1 MKVSWLTKL
10 NWFVPL
16 GIVGLFI
23 MLGTPLPSEESTHRE
38 PEDGLLI
45 PTSTPVAPEPDAGEA
60 QYHFFIPI
68 LSKPQLAYYVAN
80 SGSDANPGTLDA
92 PWQTLQHAVDTA
104 LPGSVIYARAGTYA
118 AGLTIDRPNLTLSGY
133 PGEAA
138 VLAGD
143 GVEQHNIH
151 VLDVS
156 GVSLRSLTI
165 QDNPVKYGTGI
176 HVEDASQITISNTLF
191 QDIQGFG
198 VVLKNVSQITL
209 LNNEFRYNANAIEV
223 RYGSAD
229 VLIQGNRIHHNYRDV
244 DSGRSATGVNFYYT
258 TGPIVARGNFLWEN
272 HTTDQPDPG
281 GAAFEVYA
289 ASNITIRDNIIWD
302 NETVLETGSDS
313 AHTPCNNLIFTRNT
327 VFRGVRQQGLI
338 LRCAS
343 NSVVSHNSFDSLDN
357 FVYDLSHNRGEYG
370 ASIEGLRIVNNIHV
384 FGRVYVIENDLP
396 ASVVIDYN
404 LSYNPGSESQ
414 YGNYLAYVD
423 GFGNTD
429 SLAEFIAWTGYEQH
443 GLDANPLF
451 VSYLTSN
458 YALTAA
464 SPAIDAG
471 LYLSEPFLGAAPD
484 LGRFEFIP

>member
-1 MKVSWLTKL
+1 MKASWLTRL

-23 MLGTPLPSEESTHRE
+23 MLGSPQPAGNRSRLE
-38 PEDGLLI
+38 PDGGLLI
-45 PTSTPVAPEPDAGEA
+45 STATPVDPTPAAAEA
-60 QYHFFIPI
+60 QFHFYVPF
-68 LSKPQLAYYVAN
+68 LSKPQLAYYVSTN
-80 SGSDANPGTLDA
+80 GSDANPGTLAA

-104 LPGSVIYARAGTYA
+104 LTGSIIYVRGGTYD
-118 AGLTIDRPNLTLSGY
+118 GFFFERSNLTLSGY
-133 PGEAA
+133 PGEIA
-138 VLAGD
+138 VLVGD
-143 GVEQHNIH
+143 GVEQHTIH
-151 VLDVS
+151 VLNVS
-156 GVSLRSLTI
+156 GVNIRSLVI

-176 HVEDASQITISNTLF
+176 HVEDASQITISDTLF
-191 QDIQGFG
+191 QNIQGFG
-198 VVLKNVSQITL
+198 VVLKNVSQVTL
-209 LNNEFRYNANAIEV
+209 VDNEFRNNAAGIEV
-223 RYGSAD
+223 RYGSNN
-229 VLIQGNRIHHNYRDV
+229 VLIEGNRIHHNYRDV

-258 TGPIVARGNFLWEN
+258 TGPILARGNFLWEN
-272 HTTDQPDPG
+272 HTTDEPDPG

-289 ASNITIRDNIIWD
+289 ASNITMRDNIIWD

-313 AHTPCNNLIFTRNT
+313 VHTPCNNLTFSRNT
-327 VFRGVRQQGLI
+327 VFRGARQQGLI

-343 NSVVSHNSFDSLDN
+343 NSLVSHNTFDALDN

-384 FGRVYVIENDLP
+384 FGRVYVIENALP
-396 ASVVIDYN
+396 TSVVIDYN
-404 LSYNPGSESQ
+404 LSYNPGSQSQ
-414 YGNYLAYVD
+414 YGDYLAYVD

-443 GLDANPLF
+443 GLCANPLF

-464 SPAIDAG
+464 SSAIDAG
-471 LYLSEPFLGAAPD
+471 LPLGDPFIGAAPD